1 MNANAPGVTMVIACY
16 NHAPYV
22 AQALASAFTQDYPA
36 LTVLVTDDAST
47 DDTQDVVSR
56 ALAEHRW
63 KAETLFHTVN
73 IGVCRTFNEVLERI
87 DTPYVCFPAGDDW
100 SMPHRISTQ
109 VSALEAAGPNAALA
123 YCDAIEVDES
133 GEPIGRRFSQVV
145 PKAWSRRNGDDLY
158 RALLRGNWIPAISV
172 LARADHLRE
181 VGGFDPSLAFED
193 YDMWLRLA
201 AAGHSFVS
209 TPEPLVY
216 LRRHSDNLMKHLRA
230 DSGARLLENR
240 LAIYAKQVGVDPE
253 MDGFIERKT
262 FGYID
267 AAYLDGLDPRRISPL
282 YRQHAE
288 FWGNQRSRRLA
299 QLTAR
304 GLPPG
309 PVRVGRAVAQRLSRL
324 HRWWRKLARRIVRRV
339 RSLGRQKEGQ

>member
-1 MNANAPGVTMVIACY
+1 MNAIAPGVTMVIACY

-22 AQALASAFTQDYPA
+22 AQALASAFAQDHPA

-56 ALAEHRW
+56 VLAENGW
-63 KAETLFHTVN
+63 EAETLFHTVN
-73 IGVCRTFNEVLERI
+73 IGVCRTFNEVLARI

-109 VSALEAAGPNAALA
+109 VAALEAAGPNAALA

-145 PKAWSRRNGDDLY
+145 PKAWSRRNRDDLY
-158 RALLRGNWIPAISV
+158 PALLRGNWIPAISV

-201 AAGHSFVS
+201 AAGYSFVS

-216 LRRHSDNLMKHLRA
+216 LRRHGDNLMKHLRA
-230 DSGARLLENR
+230 DKGARLLENR
-240 LAIYAKQVGVDPE
+240 LAIYAKQIGVDPNC
-253 MDGFIERKT
+253 DPYIRDKT
-262 FGYID
+262 FSYID
-267 AAYLDGLDPRRISPL
+267 RAYLGGLEPKRVAPM
-282 YRQHAE
+282 YAEHGRQWDWAP
-288 FWGNQRSRRLA
+288 SRRLA
-299 QLTAR
+299 RLA
-304 GLPPG
+304 GLGVPPG
-309 PVRVGRAVAQRLSRL
+309 IVRAGRSATQPLGRLGR
-324 HRWWRKLARRIVRRV
+324 RWRKLAQRVVRGVRR
-339 RSLGRQKEGQ
+339 RNGQKANP